1 MPKAPKDPNK
11 LAFSIMQR
19 VTDGTRPPFSDVS
32 GALDN
37 EALRK
42 QLMQEMGRR
51 GGLKGGIARAKGM
64 TSAER
69 SEVAKKAATARWAEK
84 AKK

>member
-19 VTDGTRPPFSDVS
+19 VTDGTRPPFNDVS

-51 GGLKGGIARAKGM
+51 GGLKGGAARAASL
-64 TSAER
+64 SASER
-69 SEVAKKAATARWAEK
+69 KEIAKSAASARWRK
-84 AKK
+84 TS